1 MAPTLSRRT
10 MLTMSFATIAG
21 LAVAGCSSNDSSQG
35 DRTAG
40 AADHAEP
47 GAYPVTIDHKF
58 GSTTI
63 TQAPRRIA
71 AVGIG
76 DADVL
81 LALGLTPVLVPVWTG
96 STDDGIGVWAEPSLH
111 GDDPAALANATT
123 EFDIETIVASAPDL
137 IIAVNNAIDEDTY
150 RKLSAVAPTVLHAAD
165 QTDWVLPWEEVT
177 TRIGAAVGLPAQA
190 EREVQDVQDRITKA
204 RNDNPQF
211 RGKTAVLVAARNDG
225 TLRAFA
231 PDAARAQLLT
241 QLGFE
246 PPQAL
251 KDRFGGKLNFEVSAE
266 NYSLLDADLML
277 FDNYEKVRATL
288 EGTPAFTNL
297 DVVRTGGLIGLD
309 PIVSDAVSMPNPLTI
324 PFVLDE
330 FVALINA
337 AERARQ
343 S

>member
-1 MAPTLSRRT
+1 MNPVLSRRT
-10 MLTMSFATIAG
+10 VLSMTFATIAG
-21 LAVAGCSSNDSSQG
+21 LAVAGCSSNDASQG
-35 DRTAG
+35 EAAG
-40 AADHAEP
+40 GGADHAEP
-47 GAYPVTIDHKF
+47 GAFPVTIDHKY

-96 STDDGIGVWAEPSLH
+96 STDDGIGVWAEPSVH
-111 GDDPAALANATT
+111 GDDPKALADATT
-123 EFDIETIVASAPDL
+123 EFDIETIVTAAPDL

-150 RKLSAVAPTVLHAAD
+150 KQLSAIAPTVLHAAD

-190 EREVQDVQDRITKA
+190 QQEVRDVQALIA
-204 RNDNPQF
+204 RTRDENPQF
-211 RGKTAVLVAARNDG
+211 RGKTAVLVVARNDG
-225 TLRAFA
+225 KLRAFA

-241 QLGFE
+241 QLGFDA
-246 PPQAL
+246 PPAL
-251 KDRFGGKLNFEVSAE
+251 KDRFDGKLNYEVSAE
-266 NYSLLDADLML
+266 NYNLLDADLML
-277 FDNYEKVRATL
+277 FDNYEKFRTGLEAT
-288 EGTPAFTNL
+288 PVFTNL
-297 DVVRTGGLIGLD
+297 NVVKSGGLIALD

-330 FVALINA
+330 FVAMINEQQA
-337 AERARQ
+337 AR
-343 S
+343 